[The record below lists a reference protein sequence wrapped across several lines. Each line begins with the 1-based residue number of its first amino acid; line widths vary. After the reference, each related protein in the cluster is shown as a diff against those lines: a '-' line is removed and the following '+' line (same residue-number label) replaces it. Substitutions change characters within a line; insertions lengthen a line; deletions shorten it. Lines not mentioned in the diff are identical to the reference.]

1 MFVLQSLPVAIFF
14 CFITMLG
21 WGSWANTQKLSGK
34 DKWRFELYYWDYTL
48 GVLLFSLIFAFTF
61 GSNGAAGESALANF
75 QQASHH
81 AIHYALLSGIIFN
94 VSNIMLV
101 VGIDAA
107 GMAVAF
113 PVGVGLA
120 LVIGTV
126 ESYLQTPKGN
136 ASLLFSG
143 VLLIL
148 FAMIMSSLA
157 YRKLPQSG
165 GKSPVRGLIF
175 SVLAGCIMGSFYP
188 ELMRSISAN
197 FNTAPIYPGA
207 LTPYVALVV
216 FAAGVVASNF
226 IVNTIFM
233 RAGKLTYGDYFR
245 GTAKLHLI
253 GILGG
258 VIWMIALCFNVI
270 ASGVAGPAIS
280 YALGQGATLIAAIWG
295 VLVWKELAA
304 GGPGTNRLIGLM
316 FAGYAAGLLLIG
328 LATQ

>member
-1 MFVLQSLPVAIFF
+1 
-14 CFITMLG
+14 MLG

-34 DKWRFELYYWDYTL
+34 DQWRFELYYWDYAI
-48 GVLLFSLIFAFTF
+48 GVLIFGLIFAFTF
-61 GSNGAAGESALANF
+61 GSFGDAGQHALANF
-75 QQASHH
+75 QQADAHS
-81 AIHYALLSGIIFN
+81 AIHYALMSGVIFN

-120 LVIGTV
+120 LVIGTI
-126 ESYLQTPKGN
+126 ESYLQTPKGS
-136 ASLLFSG
+136 APLLFGG
-143 VLLIL
+143 VVLIL
-148 FAMIMSSLA
+148 FAMVMSGLA
-157 YRKLPQSG
+157 YRKLPQG
-165 GKSPVRGLIF
+165 AGKKPLRGLIF

-188 ELMRSISAN
+188 ELMKAITPN
-197 FNTAPIYPGA
+197 FNNEPVKAGM
-207 LTPYVALVV
+207 LTPYTALVL
-216 FAAGVVASNF
+216 FAVGVVVSNL
-226 IVNTIFM
+226 IVNTVFM
-233 RAGKLTYGDYFR
+233 RAGKLTYADYFR
-245 GTAKLHLI
+245 GSAKLHFI

-295 VLVWKELAA
+295 VLVWRELD
-304 GGPGTNRLIGLM
+304 GGPPGTKRLAGLM

-328 LATQ
+328 LATL

>member
-1 MFVLQSLPVAIFF
+1 MFVLHSLPVAIFF
-14 CFITMLG
+14 CIITMLG

-34 DKWRFELYYWDYTL
+34 DQWRFELYYWDYAI
-48 GVLLFSLIFAFTF
+48 GVLLFGLIFAFTF
-61 GSNGAAGESALANF
+61 GSIGTSGQSALANF
-75 QQASHH
+75 QQASHP
-81 AIHYALLSGIIFN
+81 AIHHALISGTIFN
-94 VSNIMLV
+94 VANIMLV
-101 VGIDAA
+101 VAIDAA

-136 ASLLFSG
+136 PSLLFAG
-143 VLLIL
+143 VALIV
-148 FAMIMSSLA
+148 FAMVMSGLA
-157 YRKLPQSG
+157 YRKLPQSA
-165 GKSPVRGLIF
+165 GKKPLRGLIF
-175 SVLAGCIMGSFYP
+175 AVLAGCIMGSFYP
-188 ELMRSISAN
+188 QLLRAISTN
-197 FNTAPIYPGA
+197 FNNDPIQPGM

-216 FAAGVVASNF
+216 FGIGVVLSNF

-233 RAGKLTYGDYFR
+233 RAGKLTYADYFR
-245 GTAKLHLI
+245 GTAKLHFI

-258 VIWMIALCFNVI
+258 TIWMIALCFNVI

-304 GGPGTNRLIGLM
+304 GPKGTGIFTALM
-316 FAGYAAGLLLIG
+316 FIGYAAGLVLIG
-328 LATQ
+328 LASL

>member
-1 MFVLQSLPVAIFF
+1 MFVLHSLPIAIFF

-34 DKWRFELYYWDYTL
+34 DRWRFELYYWDYAI
-48 GVLLFSLIFAFTF
+48 GVLLFALIFAFTF
-61 GSNGAAGESALANF
+61 GSTGDAGQHALANF

-81 AIHYALLSGIIFN
+81 AIHYALVSGVIFN

-101 VGIDAA
+101 VAIDAA
-107 GMAVAF
+107 GMVVAF

-136 ASLLFSG
+136 APLLFGG

-148 FAMIMSSLA
+148 FAMAMSSLA
-157 YRKLPQSG
+157 YRKLPKSA
-165 GKSPVRGLIF
+165 GKRPLKGLIF
-175 SVLAGCIMGSFYP
+175 AVLAGGIMGSFYP
-188 ELMRSISAN
+188 ELMRAISPN
-197 FNTAPIYPGA
+197 FNNDPVQPGM
-207 LTPYVALVV
+207 LTPYLALVV
-216 FAAGVVASNF
+216 FAVGVVASNF

-233 RAGKLTYGDYFR
+233 RAGKLTYADYFR
-245 GTAKLHLI
+245 GSAKLHSI

-304 GGPGTNRLIGLM
+304 GGKGTSRFAGLM

>member
-1 MFVLQSLPVAIFF
+1 
-14 CFITMLG
+14 MLG

-34 DKWRFELYYWDYTL
+34 DQWRFELYYWDYAI
-48 GVLLFSLIFAFTF
+48 GVLLFGFIYAFTF
-61 GSNGAAGESALANF
+61 GSIGTAGQSALLNF
-75 QQASHH
+75 QQASQH
-81 AIHYALLSGIIFN
+81 AIYYALLSGVIFN
-94 VSNIMLV
+94 ISNIMLV

-136 ASLLFSG
+136 PTLLFAG
-143 VLLIL
+143 VVLIV
-148 FAMIMSSLA
+148 FAMMMSSLA
-157 YRKLPQSG
+157 YRKLPQTG
-165 GKSPVRGLIF
+165 DKKTLRGLVF

-188 ELMRSISAN
+188 QLLKGISAN
-197 FNTAPIYPGA
+197 FNNDPIQPGM
-207 LTPYVALVV
+207 LTPYVALAIFGVGV
-216 FAAGVVASNF
+216 FVSNF
-226 IVNTIFM
+226 LVNTIFM
-233 RAGKLTYGDYFR
+233 RAGKLTYGDYFK

-258 VIWMIALCFNVI
+258 MIWMIALCFNVI
-270 ASGVAGPAIS
+270 ASGVAGPAVS

-304 GGPGTNRLIGLM
+304 GPKGTGLFTGLM

-328 LATQ
+328 MASQ